1 MRPEHWLFTI
11 SLRLRSLFRGTQVD
25 QELDD
30 ELRDHLERRT
40 EEYVAQGMTQKE
52 AQRRARLDLGGIE
65 QTKEKCRD
73 ARRVNWIQ
81 DLIQDLRYG
90 LRMLCKS
97 PGFTAVAIVTLALGI
112 GANTAIF
119 SIVNAVLLH
128 PLPFP
133 EPDRLVRIAFN
144 EPGLGLR
151 DVPFSVPE
159 LDDLRNRGGVFRDV
173 STIASASANL
183 TGAGHPERLEFM
195 VTHSNYFSM
204 LGATPQIGRLF
215 GPQDFAL
222 GFAPVA
228 VISDGLWRRSY
239 GADRN
244 VIGRA
249 VRLDNDSYTIIGVLP
264 PVFRHPGPTVSGNVE
279 VFLTAGFSADPAPP
293 PARSTRFMPAS
304 IGRLKPGITL
314 EQAQARL
321 TATAA
326 QIRHDYP
333 TDYPAPD
340 QWTIE
345 IQPLQEAFVGNVRPM
360 LLVLLGAVILIV
372 FIVSLNIA
380 NLLLARATGRQQEM
394 AMRSAL
400 GASRGRMIRQMLA
413 ESMLL
418 SVIGGVAGVLTTIGT
433 IGFIV
438 RLVPSNIPRLNE
450 VRIDWVVLAFAL
462 TISVLIGLAFG
473 LAPALQS
480 AKAALSSAIREGAR
494 GSGCSAKTGRL
505 RDALIVLELAFAVVL
520 MVAAGLLLRT
530 LRDLLQ
536 ENPGFNPT
544 QVVAANLPLPE
555 PNDPKAD
562 PYLSVAQETSFNRE
576 LLRRMRAI
584 PGIELA
590 AITSDLPTTDLK
602 LKDAQAIDAL
612 AIEDRPVESSLDLR
626 AERIRISPDY
636 FKVMQAPLLRGRFF
650 TEGDEDGKQPVAI
663 IDETTARKYWPT
675 RDPLGRLLRFG
686 QDPTQPGMT
695 VVGVVKDI
703 KNDGLDT
710 DGVPHIYVPLYQ
722 SPDRD
727 LSVVLRTSL
736 PAKVLEPQIR
746 HEIQSID
753 PALPVFNVSSMN
765 DVLDHSLASRRFS
778 ADLVGGFAGLAL
790 LLASI
795 GIYGLLAY
803 MVGQRSREIGLRMA
817 LGARRW
823 DVLKLILRKGIVLAS
838 LGIVAGVIVSAATVS
853 MMASLLY
860 GVHPH
865 DLVVFLVVPL
875 LLLAVAVLASYL
887 PARRATKIDPMFA
900 LREA

>member
-1 MRPEHWLFTI
+1 MRPEHWMFTI
-11 SLRLRSLFRGTQVD
+11 PLRLRSLFRGAQAN

-30 ELRDHLERRT
+30 ELRDHLVRKT
-40 EEYVAQGMTQKE
+40 QQYVGQGMTQEE
-52 AQRRARLDLGGIE
+52 AHRRARLDLGGIE
-65 QTKEKCRD
+65 QTKENCRD

-81 DLIQDLRYG
+81 DFVQDLHVG
-90 LRMLCKS
+90 LRMLRKS
-97 PGFTAVAIVTLALGI
+97 AGFTVVATVTLALGI
-112 GANTAIF
+112 GATTAIF
-119 SIVNAVLLH
+119 SIVNAVLLS

-133 EPDRLVRIAFN
+133 EPDRLVRITFS

-159 LDDLRNRGGVFRDV
+159 LDDLRNRAGVFTDV
-173 STIASASANL
+173 STIASNSVNL
-183 TGAGHPERLEFM
+183 TGADHPERLEFL

-222 GFAPVA
+222 GFAPVT
-228 VISDGLWRRSY
+228 VISDSLWRRAY

-244 VIGRA
+244 VIGRT
-249 VRLDNDSYTIIGVLP
+249 VRLDGDPYTIVGVLP
-264 PVFRHPGPTVSGNVE
+264 PEFRHPGPTVSGNVE
-279 VFLTAGFSADPAPP
+279 VFQTAGFSADPAPP
-293 PARSTRFMPAS
+293 PARSTRIMPSS
-304 IGRLKPGITL
+304 IGRLKPGITV

-321 TATAA
+321 TAMATE
-326 QIRHDYP
+326 ICHDYP
-333 TDYPAPD
+333 ADYPAQD

-345 IQPLQEAFVGNVRPM
+345 IQPLQEALVGNVRPM

-380 NLLLARATGRQQEM
+380 NLLLARASGRQQEM
-394 AMRSAL
+394 AVRCAL
-400 GASRGRMIRQMLA
+400 GATHSRMIRQMLT

-418 SVIGGVAGVLTTIGT
+418 SVIGGAAGVLTAVGT
-433 IGFIV
+433 IGFLL

-462 TISVLIGLAFG
+462 AISVLTGLAFG
-473 LAPALQS
+473 LAPAFQS

-494 GSGCSAKTGRL
+494 GSGSSAKTGRL
-505 RDALIVLELAFAVVL
+505 RDALIVSELAFAVVL

-530 LRDLLQ
+530 LRGLLE

-562 PYLSVAQETSFNRE
+562 PYLSLAQETSFNRE

-590 AITSDLPTTDLK
+590 AITSDLPTTNLR
-602 LKDAQAIDAL
+602 LKDAQAIGAL
-612 AIEDRPVESSLDLR
+612 STEDSPIDSSLDLR

-650 TEGDEDGKQPVAI
+650 AEGDEDGKQPVAI

-675 RDPLGRLLRFG
+675 RDPLGRLVRFG
-686 QDPTQPGMT
+686 QAPTLPPRM
-695 VVGVVKDI
+695 VVGIVRDI
-703 KNDGLDT
+703 KNDGLDIA
-710 DGVPHIYVPLYQ
+710 GVPHIYVPIYQ

-753 PALPVFNVSSMN
+753 PGLPVFGISSMN
-765 DVLDHSLASRRFS
+765 DVLDRSLASRRFS
-778 ADLVGGFAGLAL
+778 ADVVGGFAGLAL

-823 DVLKLILRKGIVLAS
+823 DVLKLILTKGAVLAGV
-838 LGIVAGVIVSAATVS
+838 GIAVGVIVSAATAS

-865 DLVVFLVVPL
+865 DPLVFLAVPL
-875 LLLAVAVLASYL
+875 LLFAVAVLASYL
-887 PARRATKIDPMFA
+887 PARRATKVDPIVA

>member
-1 MRPEHWLFTI
+1 MRPEHWLYTI
-11 SLRLRSLFRGTQVD
+11 PLRLRSLFRWGQAD

-30 ELRDHLERRT
+30 ELRDHLERKT
-40 EEYVAQGMTQKE
+40 EEYVAQGMAPEE
-52 AQRRARLDLGGIE
+52 ARRRARLDLGGIE
-65 QTKEKCRD
+65 QTKERCRD

-81 DLIQDLRYG
+81 DFLQDLHVG
-90 LRMLCKS
+90 LRMLRKS
-97 PGFTAVAIVTLALGI
+97 PGFTAVAIITLALGI

-119 SIVNAVLLH
+119 SIVNAVLLR

-159 LDDLRNRGGVFRDV
+159 LEDLRNRAGVFNDV
-173 STIASASANL
+173 STIASASENL

-195 VTHSNYFSM
+195 VTHPNYFSM

-215 GPQDFAL
+215 GPQDLAL

-239 GADRN
+239 SADPN
-244 VIGRA
+244 VIGRI
-249 VRLDNDSYTIIGVLP
+249 VRLDNDPYTIVGVLP
-264 PVFRHPGPTVSGNVE
+264 PGFRHPGPTVSGNVE
-279 VFLTAGFSADPAPP
+279 VFQTAGFSGDPAPP
-293 PARSTRFMPAS
+293 PARGTRFMPAA
-304 IGRLKPGITL
+304 IGRLKPGLTL

-321 TATAA
+321 TAMAIE
-326 QIRHDYP
+326 IRQDYA
-333 TDYPAPD
+333 TDYPEQA

-345 IQPLQEAFVGNVRPM
+345 IQPLQEALVGNVRPM

-380 NLLLARATGRQQEM
+380 NLLLARASGRQQEM
-394 AMRSAL
+394 AVRSAL
-400 GASRGRMIRQMLA
+400 GASGSRMIRQMLT

-418 SVIGGVAGVLTTIGT
+418 SVIGGAAGVLATVGT
-433 IGFIV
+433 LGLIQ

-450 VRIDWVVLAFAL
+450 VRISWTVLAFAL
-462 TISVLIGLAFG
+462 TISVLTGLAFG
-473 LAPALQS
+473 LAPALHS
-480 AKAALSSAIREGAR
+480 AKTALSSAIREGAR
-494 GSGCSAKTGRL
+494 GSGFGNKTGRL
-505 RDALIVLELAFAVVL
+505 RDALIVSELAFAVVL
-520 MVAAGLLLRT
+520 MVGAGLLLRT

-544 QVVAANLPLPE
+544 QVVAANLSLPE
-555 PNDPKAD
+555 PNDPKMD
-562 PYLSVAQETSFNRE
+562 PYLSVAQQTTFDRE
-576 LLRRMRAI
+576 LLRRMRSI
-584 PGIELA
+584 PGIQLA
-590 AITSDLPTTDLK
+590 AITSHLPTSDLR
-602 LKDAQAIDAL
+602 LSDAQAINAL

-626 AERIRISPDY
+626 AERIRISADY

-650 TEGDEDGKQPVAI
+650 TEGDEDGKQPVVI

-675 RDPLGRLLRFG
+675 RHPLGRRVRFG
-686 QDPTQPGMT
+686 ADLTKPPMT
-695 VVGVVKDI
+695 VVGIVKDI
-703 KNDGLDT
+703 KNDGLDI
-710 DGVPHIYVPLYQ
+710 DGIPHIYVPVYQ
-722 SPDRD
+722 SPARD
-727 LSVVLRTSL
+727 LSIVLRTSL
-736 PAKVLEPQIR
+736 QAKVLEPQIR

-753 PALPVFNVSSMN
+753 PGLPAFNVSSMN
-765 DVLDHSLASRRFS
+765 DVVGRSLATRRFS

-803 MVGQRSREIGLRMA
+803 TVGQRAREIGVRMA

-823 DVLKLILRKGIVLAS
+823 DVLKLILGKGVVLAGVGIV
-838 LGIVAGVIVSAATVS
+838 VGVIFSAATAS
-853 MMASLLY
+853 LMASLLY

-865 DLVVFLVVPL
+865 DLLVFLAVPL
-875 LLLAVAVLASYL
+875 LLFAVAVLASYL
-887 PARRATKIDPMFA
+887 PARRAAKVDPIVA